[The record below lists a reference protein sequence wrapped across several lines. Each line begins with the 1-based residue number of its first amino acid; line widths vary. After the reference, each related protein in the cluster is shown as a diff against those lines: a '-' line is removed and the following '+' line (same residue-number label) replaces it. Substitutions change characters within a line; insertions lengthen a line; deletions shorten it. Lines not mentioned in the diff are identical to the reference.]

1 MNIGRLLIIGFV
13 GLSFAIVGVLTFVF
27 LNEMKKTTQD
37 INIEFLSTIDFV
49 QQKNQSMLDR
59 IGTMNQE
66 TEDIAT
72 QIGEEQMRLVG
83 ETVANDLRTQ
93 LETSFANT
101 RTATDFLLS
110 YRQEEKKLGRVPNR
124 TISDQMIKYFI
135 SQNPEYFAVWSAW
148 EPEAYDQRDADFID
162 VDVSKPEGEQ
172 NPTGRYFPWFT
183 REDDNIRFEYMLA
196 RECETEDYY
205 LLPKNTKQEWIIEPY
220 LDETVTPPVLMTSFC
235 IPIVENEKFLGVF
248 GSDIPITGLS
258 EMLLPYKPF
267 VTGYAIL
274 VSPKGVIAAHPNPL
288 FLMKSLQ
295 DFPDMERTIDMV
307 KTGRR
312 GYYRDKAFSKNEK
325 DTLKYHV
332 PVTFG
337 KSPDRWTVIVL
348 ADVEQVMKARNEI
361 LAASKQTLEDV
372 QKIGRSLFEESDRR
386 ARQINADNE
395 ERTETA
401 FFKTLGLGGFVLLLA
416 CVIGVVFSGKVN
428 RSIRAKDHWYRQI
441 LNTANSPFI
450 VLDNN
455 YDVSFLNKKSLGLLK
470 IRLEDALGK
479 PSQKVWN
486 NDIRQI
492 AVKVGTETAAA
503 SAFQTMTYFGG
514 AVWEIYA
521 DVLRDEHGRRI
532 GFIEFLQDVSDR
544 EKIFKMVD
552 QVKRVVDVTSRE
564 TSEITSDATH
574 LSHGAEQQAESLN
587 TISAMI
593 GDMSNTATKNASR
606 AQDANRITQDVVN
619 AAAEGQKQM
628 EQMVYSMRQISENAR
643 NTQQVVKSIDEI
655 AFQTNLL
662 ALNAAVE
669 AARAGTH
676 GKGFSVVAE
685 EVRNL
690 AARSAKAAH
699 ETEDMIKHN
708 NMKIKEGVEIVNQ
721 TAGALNE
728 IAELIS
734 QTTNLISEIAASSDT
749 QTQSVRKVD
758 SGLKNVSS
766 VTQQNSDAAR
776 QTAGSASELNK
787 AVDELSNLVNQMT
800 TV

>member
-1 MNIGRLLIIGFV
+1 MKIGRLLIIGFV

-27 LNEMKKTTQD
+27 LNEMKATTQD
-37 INIEFLSTIDFV
+37 IHEEFLSTIDFV
-49 QQKNQSMLDR
+49 QLKNQSMLDR
-59 IGTMNQE
+59 IGVMGHE

-72 QIGEEQMRLVG
+72 QMGEEQMCLVG
-83 ETVANDLRTQ
+83 ETVANDLRTK

-101 RTATDFLLS
+101 RTATDFLVS
-110 YRQEEKKLGRVPNR
+110 YRQEEKKLGHDPNR

-148 EPEAYDQRDADFID
+148 EPEAYDQKDKDYID
-162 VDVSKPEGEQ
+162 VDLSKTKDEQ

-183 REDDNIRFEYMLA
+183 REGDNIRFEYVLVE
-196 RECETEDYY
+196 ECETEDYY
-205 LLPKNTKQEWIIEPY
+205 LLTKKTKKEWIMEPY

-235 IPIVENEKFLGVF
+235 IPIIEEGEFLGVF

-258 EMLLPYKPF
+258 EMLAPYKPF
-267 VTGYAIL
+267 GTGYAIL
-274 VSPKGVIAAHPNPL
+274 VSPEGVIAAHPDSQ
-288 FLMKSLQ
+288 FLMKHIRDL
-295 DFPDMERTIDMV
+295 PDTERTVDMV
-307 KTGRR
+307 KTERR
-312 GYYRDKAFSKNEK
+312 GYYRDKAFSKDGK
-325 DTLKYHV
+325 DMLKYHV

-337 KSPDRWTVIVL
+337 KSPSRWTVIVL
-348 ADVEQVMKARNEI
+348 ADMEQVMKARNEI

-372 QKIGRSLFEESDRR
+372 QKIGQSLFEESDRR
-386 ARQINADNE
+386 TKQMNADNNKRVE
-395 ERTETA
+395 MM
-401 FFKTLGLGGFVLLLA
+401 FFKTFGLGGFVLLIA
-416 CVIGVVFSGKVN
+416 CAIGIVFSGKVN

-450 VLDNN
+450 VLDNSYN
-455 YDVSFLNKKSLGLLK
+455 VSFLNKKSLSLLK
-470 IRLEDALGK
+470 TRQEDVLGK
-479 PSQKVWN
+479 PSQEVWN

-492 AVKVGTETAAA
+492 AGKFGAENSTA
-503 SAFQTMTYFGG
+503 SAIQTKTHFDDS
-514 AVWEIYA
+514 VWEIYA
-521 DVLRDEHGRRI
+521 DVLRDEHGRQI

-544 EKIFKMVD
+544 EKIFKMIN
-552 QVKRVVDVTSRE
+552 QVKRVVDVTSHE

-574 LSHGAEQQAESLN
+574 LSRGAEQQADSLN

-593 GDMSNTATKNASR
+593 SDMSNTAANNASR

-628 EQMVYSMRQISENAR
+628 KQMVYSMQQISENAR

-669 AARAGTH
+669 AARAGMH

-708 NMKIKEGVEIVNQ
+708 NMKIKEGVEIVSQ

-749 QTQSVRKVD
+749 QTQNVCKVD

-787 AVDELSNLVNQMT
+787 AVNELSNLVNQMT
-800 TV
+800 AV